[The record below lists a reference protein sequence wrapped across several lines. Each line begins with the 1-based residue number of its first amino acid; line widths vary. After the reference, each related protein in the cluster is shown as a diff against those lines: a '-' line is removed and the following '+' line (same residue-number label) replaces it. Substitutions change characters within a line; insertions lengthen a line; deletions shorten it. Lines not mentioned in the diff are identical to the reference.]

1 MPWVPPLTPHTCLSG
16 TTTYKSPGTTDLSG
30 PMGSQRAPQSLPPRP
45 DTEGQAE
52 GRARRIHQHR
62 ISSHSEAEIH
72 VFLVRKSDSIT
83 SQSRLAAAPEDELL
97 TRLPSGKR
105 PPLYLFLGEES
116 QMSRCGG
123 RWLPWRPDQHR
134 AASPHCAPGRRPNP
148 NSLSCYQ
155 SQTSHSSGSRSLR
168 GSQMPLVCCPP
179 KPR

>member
-16 TTTYKSPGTTDLSG
+16 TTTYKSPGITDLPG
-30 PMGSQRAPQSLPPRP
+30 LMGSQRAPRPLPPRP

-52 GRARRIHQHR
+52 GCARRIHQHR

-105 PPLYLFLGEES
+105 PPLYLFLREES

-134 AASPHCAPGRRPNP
+134 AASPCCVQGGGLTRI
-148 NSLSCYQ
+148 LSPATRARLPTQ
-155 SQTSHSSGSRSLR
+155 VEAG
-168 GSQMPLVCCPP
+168 P
-179 KPR
+179 